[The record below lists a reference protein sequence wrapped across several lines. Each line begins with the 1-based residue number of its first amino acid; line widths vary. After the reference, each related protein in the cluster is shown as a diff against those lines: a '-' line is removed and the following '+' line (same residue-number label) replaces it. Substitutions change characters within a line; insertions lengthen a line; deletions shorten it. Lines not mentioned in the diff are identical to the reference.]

1 MAKQY
6 IEPQKRYEDHKS
18 TGILFLALGT
28 VGTIA
33 TILCWVDVLKFP
45 LKK

>member
-18 TGILFLALGT
+18 TGILFLAIGAA
-28 VGTIA
+28 G
-33 TILCWVDVLKFP
+33 
-45 LKK
+45 